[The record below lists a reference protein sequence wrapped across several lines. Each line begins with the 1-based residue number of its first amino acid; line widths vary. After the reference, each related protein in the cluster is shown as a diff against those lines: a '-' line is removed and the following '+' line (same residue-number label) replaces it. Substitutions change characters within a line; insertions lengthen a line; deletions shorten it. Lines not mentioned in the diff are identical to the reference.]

1 MKKPGGKKAI
11 GLSVYAVF
19 YLVFLYVPVLFLP
32 LFSFNDS
39 PFIAFPLS
47 GFTTQWY
54 AALAED
60 ADMLNALGNSL
71 KVAALAAVFST
82 VLGLFAA
89 KALTRYRVPGGGFV
103 LGFTSLPLF
112 IPDIVLGI
120 ALLLLWNAIELPLG
134 LTGVALGHMLICV
147 PFAIT
152 VMMSRFDGFDKSLE
166 EASRDLGES
175 AWMTFWRLTFPLA
188 LPGIIS
194 SILLTFVVS
203 FDEFLIAYFMSGTE
217 TTLPVFIWAQLR
229 FPAKLP
235 IVLALGA
242 IVLVASCVLVIV
254 AETIRSI
261 GVDRKNKP
269 MVGA

>member
-1 MKKPGGKKAI
+1 
-11 GLSVYAVF
+11 
-19 YLVFLYVPVLFLP
+19 
-32 LFSFNDS
+32 
-39 PFIAFPLS
+39 
-47 GFTTQWY
+47 
-54 AALAED
+54 
-60 ADMLNALGNSL
+60 
-71 KVAALAAVFST
+71 
-82 VLGLFAA
+82 
-89 KALTRYRVPGGGFV
+89 LTRYRVPGGELV

-134 LTGVALGHMLICV
+134 LIGVALGHMLICV

-152 VMMSRFDGFDKSLE
+152 VMMSRLDGFDKSLE

-188 LPGIIS
+188 LPGIVS

-217 TTLPVFIWAQLR
+217 TTLPVFIWGQLR

-242 IVLVASCVLVIV
+242 IILVASCVLVVV
-254 AETIRSI
+254 AETIRSK
-261 GVDRKNKP
+261 GFDKKHGPV
-269 MVGA
+269 VGA